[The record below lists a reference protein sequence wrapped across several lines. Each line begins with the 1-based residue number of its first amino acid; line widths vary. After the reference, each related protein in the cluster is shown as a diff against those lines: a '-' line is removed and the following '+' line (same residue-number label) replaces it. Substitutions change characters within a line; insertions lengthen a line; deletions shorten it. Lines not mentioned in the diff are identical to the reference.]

1 MEQRFELGEFLQTR
15 RARLRP
21 DEVGLVSYGERRR
34 VPGLRREE
42 LAQLAGVSVSY
53 YTRLEQGQSQ
63 HASDEV
69 LDAIARALRLDA
81 TERAH
86 LTNLARPARTG
97 RRGPVRTEQARP
109 GVHRLIEA
117 MTDVAAVVIGRR
129 TDVLAWNALGHAL
142 FGGHLDRDAPNRPAD
157 RPNMTRLVFLDPH
170 SRELYADW
178 KGKACTSVSYL
189 RLLAGRYPDDPALTS
204 LIGELTVKSPEFAG
218 LWAAHPVRY
227 CPPDLRE
234 FNHPLV
240 GRLVLAQ
247 EAMALLEDPDQLLS
261 TFTAEPGSPSEAGL
275 RLLGSLAA
283 GSATDDSTSSRP
295 VDSSRSPYRR

>member
-1 MEQRFELGEFLQTR
+1 
-15 RARLRP
+15 
-21 DEVGLVSYGERRR
+21 
-34 VPGLRREE
+34 
-42 LAQLAGVSVSY
+42 
-53 YTRLEQGQSQ
+53 
-63 HASDEV
+63 
-69 LDAIARALRLDA
+69 
-81 TERAH
+81 
-86 LTNLARPARTG
+86 
-97 RRGPVRTEQARP
+97 
-109 GVHRLIEA
+109 VHRLVEA

-189 RLLAGRYPDDPALTS
+189 RLLAGRYPDDPVLTS

-283 GSATDDSTSSRP
+283 GSATEESTSSRP